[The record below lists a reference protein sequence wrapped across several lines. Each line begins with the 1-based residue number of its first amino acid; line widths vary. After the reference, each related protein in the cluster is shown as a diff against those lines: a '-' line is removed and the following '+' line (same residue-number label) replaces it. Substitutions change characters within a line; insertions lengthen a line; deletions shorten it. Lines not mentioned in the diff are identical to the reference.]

1 MIWSSSLPVGTLAV
15 GWLTLALV
23 LAVVA
28 RLVIRGL
35 VPARSWSLG
44 AAPRR
49 NATVVSRQWQ
59 MPPRVLRIRGRP
71 G

>member
-15 GWLTLALV
+15 GWLALALV

-35 VPARSWSLG
+35 VPARS
-44 AAPRR
+44 
-49 NATVVSRQWQ
+49 
-59 MPPRVLRIRGRP
+59 
-71 G
+71 